1 MGNRSRET
9 FVGNPKVMQLNEG
22 GVMASIAFWVRL
34 ANDVRARLTKAQWV
48 PELLMR
54 VFLGYFFL
62 ESGWGKIHSLDVFTQ
77 RFTEWG
83 IPFPAFN
90 AALSAYTEF
99 LGGLLTVIGLG
110 TRLVA
115 IPMAFNMLVAIV
127 SVKLKDLQGFNAFFE
142 LDEPLYGLGF
152 FWLLFSGPGWVSVD
166 YWISK
171 TVFRRLFGSAD
182 DESAQIPIRPALRSQ
197 P

>member
-1 MGNRSRET
+1 
-9 FVGNPKVMQLNEG
+9 
-22 GVMASIAFWVRL
+22 MASIEFWVRL
-34 ANDVRARLTKAQWV
+34 TNDLRSRLNRAEWV

-62 ESGWGKIHSLDVFTQ
+62 ESGWGKIHSLDTFTQ
-77 RFTEWG
+77 RFTDWG

-99 LGGLLTVIGLG
+99 LGGLLTLIGLG
-110 TRLVA
+110 TRLVS
-115 IPMAFNMLVAIV
+115 IPMAINMLVAIV
-127 SVKLKDLQGFNAFFE
+127 SVKLKDVHDINSFFE

-166 YWISK
+166 HLIAK
-171 TVFRRLFGSAD
+171 MVTRRFGA
-182 DESAQIPIRPALRSQ
+182 PAEPGGRAS
-197 P
+197 